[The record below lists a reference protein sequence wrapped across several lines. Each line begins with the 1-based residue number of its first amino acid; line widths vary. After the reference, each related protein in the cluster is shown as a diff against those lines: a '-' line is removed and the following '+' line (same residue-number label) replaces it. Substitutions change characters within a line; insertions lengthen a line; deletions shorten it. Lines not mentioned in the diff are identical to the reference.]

1 MRKFFLLG
9 LFIIPLPLL
18 AAAPPLTQR
27 AAGRVLLQTDQRGQA
42 WYVNPG
48 DGKRYFLQNPGGCW
62 ELAPQ
67 LALGI
72 RTADLNKLPA
82 AGKRGGDRGL
92 ARRLSGR
99 FLLAT
104 EQRGRLYFVSP
115 LDSRATPLNDPESC
129 WTAVLRAHL
138 GVKTADLA
146 QVPMNTRQITF
157 DPAFNGV
164 AAARLE
170 DGQIA
175 DGTRADE
182 ILPIAS
188 LTKLMTAMVLLDH
201 DPDWDQV
208 VPITADALAYPQLYV
223 DPGDVTSEVPFTSGD
238 RVTVRDLWRAMLV
251 ASSNQAAGMLAGASS
266 LTEREFVAAMNT
278 KANALGLT
286 RTRFTDPSGLDPYN
300 VSTAAEMARLAA
312 AAFSQ
317 PEIARTSVMGQFT
330 IAARRPDGTARD
342 IPVVNRNATLLR
354 FGPDG
359 AKSGFLIEAQRT
371 VAVRRGETIAV
382 VLHARSMKERN
393 QLLSQLLA
401 DPR

>member
-1 MRKFFLLG
+1 
-9 LFIIPLPLL
+9 
-18 AAAPPLTQR
+18 
-27 AAGRVLLQTDQRGQA
+27 GQA
-42 WYVNPG
+42 WYVNPA

-72 RTADLNKLPA
+72 RTADLEKLPA

-104 EQRGRLYFVSP
+104 ELRGRLYFVSP
-115 LDSRATPLNDPESC
+115 LDGLTAPLGDPESC
-129 WTAVLRAHL
+129 WTTVLRSHL

-146 QVPMNTRQITF
+146 QIPMNTRQITF

-164 AAARLE
+164 AAARLQ
-170 DGQIA
+170 DGKIA

-201 DPDWDQV
+201 DPDWDQI
-208 VPITADALAYPQLYV
+208 VPVTADALAYPQLYV

-238 RVTVRDLWRAMLV
+238 RVTVRDLWKAMLV
-251 ASSNQAAGMLAGASS
+251 ASSNQAAGMLAAASG
-266 LTEREFVAAMNT
+266 LTEREFVAAMNAKT
-278 KANALGLT
+278 HTLGLL
-286 RTRFTDPSGLDPYN
+286 RTRFTDPSGLDPFN

-317 PEIARTSVMGQFT
+317 AEISRTSVMGQFT
-330 IAARRPDGTARD
+330 ITALRPDGTVRD

-393 QLLSQLLA
+393 QLLSQLLVE
-401 DPR
+401 PR